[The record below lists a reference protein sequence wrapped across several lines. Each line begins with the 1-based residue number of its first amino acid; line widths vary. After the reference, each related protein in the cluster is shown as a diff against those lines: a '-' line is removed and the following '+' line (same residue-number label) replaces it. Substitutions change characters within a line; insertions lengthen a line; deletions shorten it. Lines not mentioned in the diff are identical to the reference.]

1 MTNPNFALLARTAA
15 HLQPSQV
22 TQRARLR
29 AQRAALHRFPPAR
42 WWLMAGPD
50 PAAAVG
56 WPDRFRPLDAR
67 LWRNWPEFGLLREGR
82 IELLGMTRRLTSLA
96 EAADPGY

>member
-1 MTNPNFALLARTAA
+1 MTNASFALLARTAA
-15 HLQPSQV
+15 HLQPGQI
-22 TQRARLR
+22 TRRARLR
-29 AQRAALHRFPPAR
+29 AQRAALRRLPPAR
-42 WWLMAGPD
+42 RWLMAGPD

-82 IELLGMTRRLTSLA
+82 IELLGMIRRLTSLA
-96 EAADPGY
+96 ETADAGL